1 MRLLSWFVVVP
12 AALAVVAF
20 SVSNRADVAVNFWPL
35 PFTSEFR
42 VFAVVLVSI
51 FAGFVLGGL
60 VAWIS
65 GGKARRRAR
74 REGQRADRAERE
86 IKDVEARLERQQ
98 SETESTEPGH
108 DAPRLPPD
116 SPTPP
121 PEGPSEGHQSPQ
133 AGVPASTRL

>member
-20 SVSNRADVAVNFWPL
+20 SVFNRAPMTVDFWPL
-35 PFTSEFR
+35 PFPPREFR

-65 GGKARRRAR
+65 GGRRRRRAR
-74 REGQRADRAERE
+74 AMARRAKAAEAE
-86 IKDVEARLERQQ
+86 AARLRDKVADLE
-98 SETESTEPGH
+98 EATEKQKIALP
-108 DAPRLPPD
+108 APPD
-116 SPTPP
+116 
-121 PEGPSEGHQSPQ
+121 
-133 AGVPASTRL
+133 AA

>member
-1 MRLLSWFVVVP
+1 MRLLSWFVIVP

-20 SVSNRADVAVNFWPL
+20 SVSNRAEVVVNFWPL

-65 GGKARRRAR
+65 GGKRRRRAR
-74 REGQRADRAERE
+74 AMARRAKAAEADVARLSDKVADLEEATEKRE
-86 IKDVEARLERQQ
+86 IAL
-98 SETESTEPGH
+98 P
-108 DAPRLPPD
+108 APPD
-116 SPTPP
+116 
-121 PEGPSEGHQSPQ
+121 
-133 AGVPASTRL
+133 AA

>member
-35 PFTSEFR
+35 PFTPEFR

-65 GGKARRRAR
+65 GGKRRRRAR
-74 REGQRADRAERE
+74 AMARRAKAAEAE
-86 IKDVEARLERQQ
+86 MARLRDQATDLEEAAEKQ
-98 SETESTEPGH
+98 EIALP
-108 DAPRLPPD
+108 APPD
-116 SPTPP
+116 
-121 PEGPSEGHQSPQ
+121 
-133 AGVPASTRL
+133 AA

>member
-35 PFTSEFR
+35 PFTPEFR

-65 GGKARRRAR
+65 GGKRRRRAR
-74 REGQRADRAERE
+74 AMARRAKAAEAE
-86 IKDVEARLERQQ
+86 AARLRDKVADLE
-98 SETESTEPGH
+98 E
-108 DAPRLPPD
+108 APEKQEIALPAPPD
-116 SPTPP
+116 
-121 PEGPSEGHQSPQ
+121 
-133 AGVPASTRL
+133 AA

>member
-20 SVSNRADVAVNFWPL
+20 SVSNRADVAVDFWPL

-60 VAWIS
+60 GACIWGVTRSRRAMAL
-65 GGKARRRAR
+65 ARR
-74 REGQRADRAERE
+74 G
-86 IKDVEARLERQQ
+86 L
-98 SETESTEPGH
+98 
-108 DAPRLPPD
+108 AP
-116 SPTPP
+116 
-121 PEGPSEGHQSPQ
+121 
-133 AGVPASTRL
+133 PA

>member
-65 GGKARRRAR
+65 GGKRRRRAR
-74 REGQRADRAERE
+74 AMARRAKAAEAE
-86 IKDVEARLERQQ
+86 AARLRDTVADLDEAAEMQ
-98 SETESTEPGH
+98 EIALP
-108 DAPRLPPD
+108 APRD
-116 SPTPP
+116 
-121 PEGPSEGHQSPQ
+121 
-133 AGVPASTRL
+133 AA